1 MPDSNKKSALIVNEG
16 INQPPVI
23 NPYFPNFYK
32 KNKVKTLTVKE
43 YVKGILAGNITILSQ
58 AITLIESSRHDHRII
73 AQQVIETCQPFIVK
87 SMRIGITGVPGA
99 GKSTFI
105 EAFGGLITERG
116 HKLAVLTIDP
126 SSEKSKGSILGDKT
140 RMETLC
146 SNPNVFIRPSPTGGS
161 LGGVARKTRESIVL
175 CEAAGFDVIFIET
188 VGVGQSETTVHSMTD
203 FFLLLMLS
211 GAGDELQGIKRGI
224 MEMSDLIAITKA
236 DGANIDKAILAKSLY
251 SNALHLF
258 PPTDSGWIP
267 TAMTSSAV
275 TKAGLQEILDKIMEY
290 FKLTESNGYY
300 LHNRREQSRFW
311 MYETINEE
319 LKNNFFEDTAIQQ
332 KLIEYEERVMNG
344 QIGSFTAA
352 SELLK
357 LYNKR

>member
-1 MPDSNKKSALIVNEG
+1 MSGSNKDSALIVNEG
-16 INQPPVI
+16 IEQPPI
-23 NPYFPNFYK
+23 TNPYMPEFYK
-32 KNKVKTLTVKE
+32 KHPVKALTSKE
-43 YVKGILAGNITILSQ
+43 YIEGILARNTTILSQ
-58 AITLIESSRHDHRII
+58 AITLAESSRHDHRIV
-73 AQQVIETCQPFIVK
+73 AQQVIEACQPHAVK

-105 EAFGGLITERG
+105 EAFGGLLTGRG
-116 HKLAVLTIDP
+116 HKLAVLAIDP

-146 SNPNVFIRPSPTGGS
+146 ADPNAFIRPSPTSGS

-236 DGANIDKAILAKSLY
+236 DGSNIDKASLAKALY

-258 PPTDSGWIP
+258 PPTESGWIP
-267 TAMTSSAV
+267 TALTTSAV
-275 TKAGLQEILDKIMEY
+275 TKAGLDEILEKIIEY
-290 FKLTESNGYY
+290 FKLTEQNGYY

-311 MYETINEE
+311 MYETINEA
-319 LKNNFFEDTAIQQ
+319 LKNRFFEDPIIQK
-332 KLIEYEERVMNG
+332 KLIEYEGNVLNG
-344 QIGSFTAA
+344 KISSFKAA
-352 SELLK
+352 TELLK
-357 LYNKR
+357 LYNKE